1 MASQQVTGNVGM
13 YYAYRLSRM
22 GWNVPLA
29 YEREDALPEE
39 ESQKS
44 MFASRSRAQ
53 DHRRLRHALFCVSVC
68 VCVYVC
74 VCVCVCACACVSLC
88 VWVVTHGDEPLH

>member
-39 ESQKS
+39 TSQKS
-44 MFASRSRAQ
+44 MFASRLRVQ
-53 DHRRLRHALFCVSVC
+53 DREVVECSVLCHC
-68 VCVYVC
+68 VC
-74 VCVCVCACACVSLC
+74 
-88 VWVVTHGDEPLH
+88 G

>member
-29 YEREDALPEE
+29 YEREDALLEE
-39 ESQKS
+39 TSQKS
-44 MFASRSRAQ
+44 MFASRLRVQ
-53 DHRRLRHALFCVSVC
+53 DREVVECSVLCHC
-68 VCVYVC
+68 VC
-74 VCVCVCACACVSLC
+74 
-88 VWVVTHGDEPLH
+88 G

>member
-39 ESQKS
+39 TSQKS
-44 MFASRSRAQ
+44 MIASRLRVQ
-53 DHRRLRHALFCVSVC
+53 DREVVECSVLCHC
-68 VCVYVC
+68 VC
-74 VCVCVCACACVSLC
+74 
-88 VWVVTHGDEPLH
+88 G

>member
-29 YEREDALPEE
+29 YELEDALPEE
-39 ESQKS
+39 TSQKS
-44 MFASRSRAQ
+44 MFASRLRVQ
-53 DHRRLRHALFCVSVC
+53 DREVVECSVLCHC
-68 VCVYVC
+68 VC
-74 VCVCVCACACVSLC
+74 
-88 VWVVTHGDEPLH
+88 G

>member
-39 ESQKS
+39 PEIDDRQP
-44 MFASRSRAQ
+44 FAGSGQGGCRM
-53 DHRRLRHALFCVSVC
+53 LGF
-68 VCVYVC
+68 
-74 VCVCVCACACVSLC
+74 VSLC

>member
-39 ESQKS
+39 TSQKS
-44 MFASRSRAQ
+44 MIASRLRVQ
-53 DHRRLRHALFCVSVC
+53 DREVVECSV
-68 VCVYVC
+68 
-74 VCVCVCACACVSLC
+74 LC
-88 VWVVTHGDEPLH
+88 HCLCG

>member
-39 ESQKS
+39 TSQKS
-44 MFASRSRAQ
+44 MFTS
-53 DHRRLRHALFCVSVC
+53 RLRVQDREVVECSVLCHC
-68 VCVYVC
+68 VC
-74 VCVCVCACACVSLC
+74 
-88 VWVVTHGDEPLH
+88 G

>member
-39 ESQKS
+39 TSQKS
-44 MFASRSRAQ
+44 MIASRLRVQ
-53 DHRRLRHALFCVSVC
+53 DREVVECSVLCQC
-68 VCVYVC
+68 VC
-74 VCVCVCACACVSLC
+74 
-88 VWVVTHGDEPLH
+88 G